1 MDTID
6 NNKNVQLL
14 KDKIWT
20 RQIAIEAEIV
30 FIRKSQVV
38 EKTTLLDEVQR
49 NQMKEQGIQEELEK
63 NNE

>member
-1 MDTID
+1 VDTID